1 MSYRTHRSSGYGCES
16 LTELPEAPGI
26 VARAYRT
33 HRSSGRVKKAIYPY
47 PGYCGTER
55 ADLTD
60 VPGTGMNVVQN
71 PNKLF
76 VRVWM
81 WSGVNHAKFHQR
93 KFSGGELWATD
104 EQARPLPSL

>member
-1 MSYRTHRSSGYGCES
+1 MGVLQNVQKFRVRVWMCYRIHRSS
-16 LTELPEAPGI
+16 
-26 VARAYRT
+26 
-33 HRSSGRVKKAIYPY
+33 
-47 PGYCGTER
+47 GYCGTER

>member
-1 MSYRTHRSSGYGCES
+1 MNTGLSGHCNKDI
-16 LTELPEAPGI
+16 PVPPGI
-26 VARAYRT
+26 APVLQK
-33 HRSSGRVKKAIYPY
+33 SQKLRVLLYPY
-47 PGYCGTER
+47 PGYLWHARTE
-55 ADLTD
+55 LTE
-60 VPGTGMNVVQN
+60 VPGTDMNVVQN